1 MSLMFFFFF
10 LMIRRPPRPNRTDTL
25 FPYPTLFRS
34 VARADPRTE
43 AQVGEGRGRTAIDL
57 ARIDEADDAEIAE
70 AIARLD
76 RRLVDAAPA
85 DRVEIG
91 ILGPKLLIAEAAH
104 RTAAAGIDS
113 PRRRQPLARR
123 AEDRPDADAPR
134 THAAVGDGR
143 IAAHREPSARIRG
156 DVAAH

>member
-91 ILGPKLLIAEAAH
+91 ILRSEEHTSELQSLMRI
-104 RTAAAGIDS
+104 S
-113 PRRRQPLARR
+113 Y
-123 AEDRPDADAPR
+123 
-134 THAAVGDGR
+134 AVFCLKKKKK
-143 IAAHREPSARIRG
+143 
-156 DVAAH
+156 